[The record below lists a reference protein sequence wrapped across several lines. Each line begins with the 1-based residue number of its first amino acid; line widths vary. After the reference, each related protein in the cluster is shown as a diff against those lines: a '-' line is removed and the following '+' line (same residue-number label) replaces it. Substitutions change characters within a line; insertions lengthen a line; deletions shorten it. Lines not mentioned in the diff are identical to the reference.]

1 MTRSCKTLRVI
12 FDGSIY
18 TVIVIFVLI
27 LIVIFVLIL
36 IFIFVLVLNSYIC
49 TYTFI
54 WLYCLIYI
62 PDITISVPAFS
73 YISAVSGEIPESVIT
88 ILMSSSD
95 A

>member
-27 LIVIFVLIL
+27 LIF
-36 IFIFVLVLNSYIC
+36 IFIFVLNSYIC

>member
-1 MTRSCKTLRVI
+1 MTRSRKTLRVI

-18 TVIVIFVLI
+18 TVIVI
-27 LIVIFVLIL
+27 VIFVLIL
-36 IFIFVLVLNSYIC
+36 IFIFIFVLNSYIC

-73 YISAVSGEIPESVIT
+73 YISAVSGEIPESVIN

>member
-1 MTRSCKTLRVI
+1 MTRSRKTLRVI

-18 TVIVIFVLI
+18 TVIVIS
-27 LIVIFVLIL
+27 
-36 IFIFVLVLNSYIC
+36 VLNTYIYSYIC
-49 TYTFI
+49 TYIFI
-54 WLYCLIYI
+54 WLYCLIYV

>member
-1 MTRSCKTLRVI
+1 MTRSRKTLRVI

-27 LIVIFVLIL
+27 LIVIFVL
-36 IFIFVLVLNSYIC
+36 VLNSYIC
-49 TYTFI
+49 TDTFI

>member
-1 MTRSCKTLRVI
+1 MRVI

-18 TVIVIFVLI
+18 TVIVIFVLVLI
-27 LIVIFVLIL
+27 FIFIVIVIFIVIFVLIL
-36 IFIFVLVLNSYIC
+36 
-49 TYTFI
+49 FI

>member
-1 MTRSCKTLRVI
+1 MTRSRKTLRVI

-27 LIVIFVLIL
+27 LIVIFVLV
-36 IFIFVLVLNSYIC
+36 FNSYIC

>member
-1 MTRSCKTLRVI
+1 MTRSRKTLRVI

-27 LIVIFVLIL
+27 LIF
-36 IFIFVLVLNSYIC
+36 IFIFIFVLNSYIC

>member
-27 LIVIFVLIL
+27 LIF

-73 YISAVSGEIPESVIT
+73 YISAVSGEIPESVII

>member
-1 MTRSCKTLRVI
+1 MTRSRKTLRVI

-18 TVIVIFVLI
+18 TVIVIL
-27 LIVIFVLIL
+27 VLIL
-36 IFIFVLVLNSYIC
+36 IFIFIFIFIFVLNSYIC

>member
-1 MTRSCKTLRVI
+1 MTRSRKTLRVI
-12 FDGSIY
+12 FNESIY

-27 LIVIFVLIL
+27 LI
-36 IFIFVLVLNSYIC
+36 FIFVLNSYIC

>member
-1 MTRSCKTLRVI
+1 MTRSRKTLRVI

-27 LIVIFVLIL
+27 LIVIFVL
-36 IFIFVLVLNSYIC
+36 VLNSYIC
-49 TYTFI
+49 TYTYI

>member
-1 MTRSCKTLRVI
+1 MTRSRKTLRVI

-27 LIVIFVLIL
+27 LIL

>member
-1 MTRSCKTLRVI
+1 MTRSRKTLRVI

-18 TVIVIFVLI
+18 TVIVIS
-27 LIVIFVLIL
+27 
-36 IFIFVLVLNSYIC
+36 VLNTYIYSYIC
-49 TYTFI
+49 TYIFI